1 MLEAPY
7 DDTGMEADAERIFSD
22 CSLAFEERKVSG
34 PFSGNKEICG
44 PGIGFTL
51 FLGLNEVVVIV
62 VEEDVFFSMQQ
73 HMSRLMEKGV
83 PEPVVALSVKRKLD
97 EGSVCA

>member
-7 DDTGMEADAERIFSD
+7 DDTGMEADAERIVCN

-34 PFSGNKEICG
+34 PCSGNKEFCG

-62 VEEDVFFSMQQ
+62 VEEYIFFPCS
-73 HMSRLMEKGV
+73 ST
-83 PEPVVALSVKRKLD
+83 
-97 EGSVCA
+97 